1 MRGKGLLVAVQ
12 FNDEIAEP
20 VVLACLERGL
30 IVNKVK
36 PDVIRFIPPLIVK
49 EKDIDRA
56 LDVLGRVLKERQ

>member
-1 MRGKGLLVAVQ
+1 M
-12 FNDEIAEP
+12 
-20 VVLACLERGL
+20 VLACLERGL

>member
-1 MRGKGLLVAVQ
+1 VH
-12 FNDEIAEP
+12 FNGEIAEP

-56 LDVLGRVLKERQ
+56 LDVLGRVLKKRQ